1 MILFRL
7 IRIGIWD
14 LGIEEHRLM
23 EFGGGTFF
31 SHAFVGYRLGE
42 YGNLGNAFCGSAGG
56 E

>member
-1 MILFRL
+1 MNLFRL

-31 SHAFVGYRLGE
+31 SHTFVGYRLGE
-42 YGNLGNAFCGSAGG
+42 F
-56 E
+56 